1 MLTSYSSI
9 NHLEESANYLFFV
22 YMSSQIYFPQ
32 MARVSVPPV
41 QCPSALKPY
50 TKVLLLQYRIF
61 HLYIFFT
68 TLIGFPQGAY
78 FSLLSV
84 LKDMSSRK
92 LRVLEILQTFI
103 LCGWN
108 STLMCV
114 LELWPRARFHYNFC
128 LQFCITHAPRQRKQ
142 LPLRRLNIME
152 NKPFSLRSRP
162 FLGRWSP
169 SNGCLTTPLY
179 KLVLSFCPLIR
190 DIPSSEV
197 LKD

>member
-1 MLTSYSSI
+1 MTRLSG
-9 NHLEESANYLFFV
+9 NGRQL
-22 YMSSQIYFPQ
+22 YFET
-32 MARVSVPPV
+32 A
-41 QCPSALKPY
+41 
-50 TKVLLLQYRIF
+50 LLQSVYCG
-61 HLYIFFT
+61 HEEQGCVFT
-68 TLIGFPQGAY
+68 TLSPNAVLLFPARPGRRASWKALRSRDSSDFY
-78 FSLLSV
+78 F
-84 LKDMSSRK
+84 
-92 LRVLEILQTFI
+92 LR
-103 LCGWN
+103 
-108 STLMCV
+108 
-114 LELWPRARFHYNFC
+114 LELDVDVCALGPWHRASFQHDCC

-169 SNGCLTTPLY
+169 SNRCLTTPLY